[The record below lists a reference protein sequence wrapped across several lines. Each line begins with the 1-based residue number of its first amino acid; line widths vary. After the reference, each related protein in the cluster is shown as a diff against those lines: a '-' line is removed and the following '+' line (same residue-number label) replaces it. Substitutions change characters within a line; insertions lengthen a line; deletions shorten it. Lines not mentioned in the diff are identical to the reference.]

1 MAKIFGINGKLVGK
15 QGAAVYSVKNG
26 VQVVKQYNPIVF
38 NPNTKRQALARARF
52 ALASRWAIA
61 LAKSNDIAWALRK
74 TGGKSGTNIQTSV
87 MLKQTGLIT
96 GTDPAVLQMAFADLV
111 LAEGTLRQPSIT
123 GLPTFTNPLT
133 VGVPAVPADDIMADL
148 PSGYRV
154 GIVWVVVCPDMQEA
168 VVRPVACDQTALV
181 PADTIPV
188 PSTWQGMNVHVFA
201 YAKAVPES
209 LLQIPTETYPWK
221 YPAATSNS
229 AYIGFGNIQ

>member
-87 MLKQTGLIT
+87 MLKQSGLIT
-96 GTDPAVLQMAFADLV
+96 GTDPSILQMAFDELV
-111 LAEGTLRQPSIT
+111 LAEGTLRQAAIT
-123 GLPTFTNPLT
+123 GLPTFTNPLS
-133 VGVPAVPADDIMADL
+133 VGVPSVPADDIMADL

-154 GIVWVVVCPDMQEA
+154 GIVWVVVCPDMQES
-168 VVRPVACDQTALV
+168 VVRPVACDQTGLV
-181 PADTIPV
+181 PADTITV
-188 PSTWQGMNVHVFA
+188 PSTWQGMNVHVYA